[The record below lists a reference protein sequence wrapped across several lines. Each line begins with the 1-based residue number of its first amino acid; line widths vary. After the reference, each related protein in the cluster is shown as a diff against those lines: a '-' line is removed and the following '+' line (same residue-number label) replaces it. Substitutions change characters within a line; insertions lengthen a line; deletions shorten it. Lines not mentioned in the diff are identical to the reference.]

1 MTQKELAK
9 LIVDS
14 SEKDVKA
21 EILMDYVLSWCLKR
35 ADEICKTDNKPILYK
50 YCRFLLGK
58 LCEID
63 VHESVTFKDVNVWKE
78 DQNIDLW
85 SGSLVQHLSY

>member
-35 ADEICKTDNKPILYK
+35 ADEICKTDNKPIYM
-50 YCRFLLGK
+50 
-58 LCEID
+58 
-63 VHESVTFKDVNVWKE
+63 
-78 DQNIDLW
+78 NIADFC
-85 SGSLVQHLSY
+85 